1 MIWKKISDKFLSN
14 IWLIENVLW
23 KFTSLVIIRQDKER
37 KKKILYE
44 LYGYKDIY
52 DFYPQQLDNRNL
64 DSFMNRMM
72 TYHEQP
78 WETKKEE

>member
-23 KFTSLVIIRQDKER
+23 KFTRFIIVRQDKER
-37 KKKILYE
+37 YKKMLYE
-44 LYGYKDIY
+44 VYWYKDIY
-52 DFYPQQLDNRNL
+52 DFIPEQIDHKNL

-72 TYHEQP
+72 TYHELP
-78 WETKKEE
+78 EEKIKE